1 MWCLGQVLRTY
12 IRTYRFNMHVY
23 VHVYVCS
30 VRGVCVVYSVH
41 IVLCISC
48 VTGRYSDEYEE
59 DDLLGAGASACA
71 IY

>member
-1 MWCLGQVLRTY
+1 
-12 IRTYRFNMHVY
+12 MHVY